1 MSEEWKLHGYT
12 LREIYNSLGFPC
24 QATLANGRT
33 FSGQLYNVDPE
44 TLTLLILQAPPKP
57 TPTQEQSSEQ
67 AKDIILETSEQ
78 QQQQQECPLPENP
91 KKPQDQEPTQ
101 TQTQAQV
108 SPSTKQHPKQDATLA
123 TTVGTQSVRPTMVA
137 IRQHALKA
145 FSIDTSATEGSRLTI
160 ETMES
165 LAGLPSPPSISPV
178 DIESRKQSIITM
190 LDSQRIP
197 WKTTGGEGERKEEG
211 EVIQLAVGGARIKPP
226 YTTSSVDCPNKVI
239 LERVQGMIRE
249 HDFNNKKVIATSSSS
264 SS

>member
-44 TLTLLILQAPPKP
+44 TLTLLILQAPPTP
-57 TPTQEQSSEQ
+57 TPTQEQSSGQ
-67 AKDIILETSEQ
+67 AKDMILETSEQ
-78 QQQQQECPLPENP
+78 QNQQQECPLPENA

-108 SPSTKQHPKQDATLA
+108 SPSTKQHPTQDATLA
-123 TTVGTQSVRPTMVA
+123 TTGGTQSVRPTMVA

-145 FSIDTSATEGSRLTI
+145 FSIGKWKSLAILSRREHHATNKQKSKFEKDGRDPDSNRAEAPSGTFIFPLARTLIHQTCSIFLTLVTIDTSATEGSRLTI

-190 LDSQRIP
+190 LDS
-197 WKTTGGEGERKEEG
+197 
-211 EVIQLAVGGARIKPP
+211 VSFV
-226 YTTSSVDCPNKVI
+226 
-239 LERVQGMIRE
+239 
-249 HDFNNKKVIATSSSS
+249 
-264 SS
+264 